1 MMVHW
6 KRLLVGFIVSV
17 AALVAIIFALSFFFS
32 HFLVEI
38 WWFDSVGYEAY
49 FWQRALY
56 KYAVLGAV
64 SVFFF
69 LIFFLNFWVASRF
82 LGATLPSK
90 TPTAASL
97 KSYRHLLRGFRTGSM
112 WVYTPLSI
120 ILSVVIALPLYE
132 RWEAFLLYLFS
143 PRAGVADPVYGKDIA
158 YYLFA
163 YPIYTLIQHRLL
175 LASGVLLASIL
186 LLYLIERRVLARE
199 DKRLPAGARVHLN
212 ILVIL
217 VFLIEIWDFVLQR
230 YGLLYSTNHLPLF
243 YGPGY
248 VEMNIIG
255 SLIWICLIGLAAI
268 TLSLIYLINTRKGF
282 LTFAGFAVLFVLAL
296 GARYLDF
303 LPQTVEKY
311 IVKPNESSKERPY
324 IQNNIK
330 ATLSAYGLDD
340 VETRDF
346 TPERVPTEV
355 PIPDIQT
362 VLRNIPVWDGEML
375 DDVYKQ
381 IQQLRTY
388 YDFPNVNVDRY
399 TVNGAYQQ
407 VFLSAR
413 ELNQAQFP
421 AGTRNWINEH
431 LSYTHGYGVVMTPAG
446 QGGDEPMVWF
456 LRGIPPE
463 SQYGFKIEQPG
474 IYFGQTANEYVIAP
488 NSSGEI
494 DYPKGSSNVMTSYG
508 GKGGVPL
515 HSVFKRFVF
524 SVYFKDRNIFF
535 TSKLVP
541 GSRIIFRHAMTE
553 RIRALTPYLILD
565 RDPYLV
571 VTQKKLFWIQD
582 AYTTSDKYPISM
594 PFAGQTRE
602 GNYIRNSVKIVMD
615 AYDGSID
622 FYVFDK
628 QDPIIGAYSRI
639 YPGLF
644 RVAEQMP
651 EELKGHVRYPAAI
664 FEIQM
669 AIYAKYHQTD
679 PEVFYQQEDVW
690 QFAKTY
696 KGKESSEIKPYY
708 LTLDLVKPGRFDFLL
723 LLPMSPSGRDNLRSL
738 TLVSC
743 DRPYY
748 GKIIVYNFPKGELVY
763 GPSQIYALMNQDTR
777 ISQQFTLW
785 DQAGS
790 EVDRGKMIILPIG
803 KVILYIQP
811 VYLKSS
817 TQLKIPELKRLI
829 MSHGQIVVMA
839 SSLEEAYAQL
849 QERIKTEV
857 ERVDKRFAPLMQP
870 APPGTQPSPAPSA
883 APVEDAQKPE

>member
-1 MMVHW
+1 MVHW
-6 KRLLVGFIVSV
+6 KRWLAGGLVLM
-17 AALVAIIFALSFFFS
+17 AALVGIVFALSFFFS
-32 HFLVEI
+32 HLLVEI
-38 WWFDSVGYEAY
+38 WWFDSVGYQAY

-56 KYAVLGAV
+56 RYAVLAAV
-64 SVFFF
+64 SIFFF

-82 LGATLPSK
+82 LGAALPRK
-90 TPTAASL
+90 TPTPASL

-120 ILSVVIALPLYE
+120 ILAVVIALPLYE
-132 RWEAFLLYLFS
+132 QWEAFLLYLFT
-143 PRAGVADPVYGKDIA
+143 PHAQIADPVYGKDIA

-163 YPIYTLIQHRLL
+163 YPIYTLIQRRLL
-175 LASGVLLASIL
+175 LAFGVLLASIL
-186 LLYLIERRVLARE
+186 LLYLIERRLLARE
-199 DKRLPAGARVHLN
+199 EKRLPAGARLHLN
-212 ILVIL
+212 TLVIL
-217 VFLIEIWDFVLQR
+217 VFMIEIWDFLLQR

-255 SLIWICLIGLAAI
+255 TLIWVSIIVLAGTAI
-268 TLSLIYLINTRKGF
+268 SLIYLINTRKGF
-282 LTFAGFAVLFVLAL
+282 FTFAALTVLFALAL

-330 ATLSAYGLDD
+330 STLSAYRLGE

-346 TPERVPTEV
+346 APERVPADLS
-355 PIPDIQT
+355 IPDIQMI
-362 VLRNIPVWDGEML
+362 LRNIPVWDGEML
-375 DDVYKQ
+375 DDVYNQ

-388 YDFPNVNVDRY
+388 YDFPSVNVDRY
-399 TVNGAYQQ
+399 TVNGVYQQ
-407 VFLSAR
+407 IFLSAR
-413 ELNQAQFP
+413 ELDQTLLPEGA
-421 AGTRNWINEH
+421 RNWINDH
-431 LSYTHGYGVVMTPAG
+431 LSYTHGYGAVMTPAG

-463 SQYGFKIEQPG
+463 SRYGFKIGQPD
-474 IYFGQTANEYVIAP
+474 IYFGQNANDYVIAP
-488 NSSGEI
+488 NGSGEI
-494 DYPKGSSNVMTSYG
+494 DYPKGSTNVMTSYG
-508 GKGGVPL
+508 GKGGVAL
-515 HSVFKRFVF
+515 HSFFKRFVF

-541 GSRIIFRHAMTE
+541 GSKIIFRHNLTQ
-553 RIRALTPYLILD
+553 RIEALAPYLILD

-571 VTQKKLFWIQD
+571 VTEKKLYWIQD
-582 AYTTSDKYPISM
+582 AYTLSDKYPISM
-594 PFAGQTRE
+594 PFAMQTYN

-622 FYVFDK
+622 FYIFDR
-628 QDPIIGAYSRI
+628 QDPIIGAYDRI

-644 RVAEQMP
+644 KDAAQMP
-651 EELKGHVRYPAAI
+651 EQLKAHVRYPQAI
-664 FEIQM
+664 FQIQM

-679 PEVFYQQEDVW
+679 PDVFYQQEDVW
-690 QFAKTY
+690 EFARTY
-696 KGKESSEIKPYY
+696 KGKESSAIRPYY
-708 LTLDLVKPGRFDFLL
+708 LTLDLVKPGRLDFLL

-738 TLVSC
+738 TLAGC
-743 DRPYY
+743 DNPYY
-748 GKIIVYNFPKGELVY
+748 GKIIVYNFPKGELVF
-763 GPSQIYALMNQDTR
+763 GPSQIYALINQDTS
-777 ISQQFTLW
+777 ISEQFTLW
-785 DQAGS
+785 DQVGS
-790 EVDRGKMIILPIG
+790 QVDRGKMIILPVG

-829 MSHGQIVVMA
+829 MSHGQVVIMA
-839 SSLEEAYAQL
+839 RSLEEAYAQL

-870 APPGTQPSPAPSA
+870 AATQPSQPSTPAPDQGS
-883 APVEDAQKPE
+883 E